1 MQNPYNLTQK
11 EILEKSIEFA
21 NILKTYSFKRGIV
34 TPNDTDKLV
43 LKELQRFIGEL
54 ILEKEYKITE

>member
-1 MQNPYNLTQK
+1 MKNKDLTKK

-21 NILKTYSFKRGIV
+21 NILKIYPLIRGISKQE
-34 TPNDTDKLV
+34 DTDRIA